1 MSWWPLKVEKN
12 HFILLVALVLA
23 IAFRLFGIRWG
34 LPDAAHPDY
43 SYHPD
48 EMLHLVFARKL
59 AAGEMLGKQFIYG
72 GTIYYTILNAYFYY
86 ADRLGEIL
94 GGFNHLA
101 NTILVGRYFHTAL
114 SIISILIVYRIGRAF
129 FGAAAGA
136 FAAAMLAIAPADI
149 LCAQRMRPDE
159 MGAFLTVVIIAL
171 SWRIISTDEK
181 NGFKPYISAGLVLGV
196 ATACRFPLAIMVGAP
211 VTAHIL
217 VNCGKKT
224 ADVFR
229 SLFDKRLT
237 VMLGAII
244 LGYAISSPHTFI
256 YPEWFMQGMRIQ
268 WYYQSSPFLDAVDAG
283 PGVYQYGWKMLHEAL
298 GYPLYFLALGGVVL
312 ALIKRSRAD
321 LVILAAVVPYF
332 ILTTFTSWV
341 VVRYTLPLLPLLA
354 MLAGRFVVYLAEE
367 MPRYR
372 LALYGVATAALA
384 WTMLADYAFFKMEAG
399 KDVRDVTAE
408 WIQQNIPRG
417 SSIATVRV
425 YFEDYYFN
433 PVISSKDYSAP
444 VFFLSDRNDSQAF
457 FKNYKFDYLVLHE
470 VIYKNM
476 ERLGQRHPYLQYRI
490 FYESLVKSHYK
501 IIKEFKQ
508 PIKSLGIDFSS
519 WFTSQD
525 YVITDPEIRVYQYQ
539 S

>member
-1 MSWWPLKVEKN
+1 MIKWFPKVEKI
-12 HFILLVALVLA
+12 HFILLVAVILA
-23 IAFRLFGIRWG
+23 IAFRIYGIRWG

-59 AAGEMLGKQFIYG
+59 AAGEIIGKHFIYG
-72 GTIYYTILNAYFYY
+72 GTFYYTILNAYFYY
-86 ADRLGEIL
+86 GDRLGEFL

-114 SIISILIVYRIGRAF
+114 AIISILIVYQSGRAF
-129 FGAAAGA
+129 FGAPAGVL
-136 FAAAMLAIAPADI
+136 AAAILAIIPADI

-159 MGAFLTVVIIAL
+159 MAAFLTVVIIVL
-171 SWRIISTDEK
+171 SWQIISGDEK
-181 NGFKPYISAGLVLGV
+181 KGFKHYIFVGLVLGV
-196 ATACRFPLAIMVGAP
+196 ATAVRFPLAITIGAP

-217 VNCGKKT
+217 ANGGKNTVEIFK
-224 ADVFR
+224 
-229 SLFDKRLT
+229 SLFDRRLAI
-237 VMLGAII
+237 MLGAIM

-268 WYYQSSPFLDAVDAG
+268 WHYQSNPFLDAVDAG
-283 PGVYQYGWKMLHEAL
+283 PGVYQYGWTMLREAL

-321 LVILAAVVPYF
+321 MVILAAGAPYF

-341 VVRYTLPLLPLLA
+341 VVRYTLPLMPLLTI
-354 MLAGRFVVYLAEE
+354 LAGRFVVYLVEE
-367 MPRYR
+367 IPRYK
-372 LALYGVATAALA
+372 LVLHIVVAAGLV
-384 WTMLADYAFFKMEAG
+384 WTMLADYAFLKMEAG
-399 KDVRDVTAE
+399 KDVRDVATE

-417 SSIATVRV
+417 SSIAVLRA
-425 YFEDYYFN
+425 YSEDYYFN
-433 PVISSKDYSAP
+433 PVMFSKDYSTP
-444 VFFLSDRNDSQAF
+444 VFFLSESNDSQAF

-476 ERLGQRHPYLQYRI
+476 ERLGPRHPYLQYRI
-490 FYESLVKSHYK
+490 FYDSLVNSHYK

-508 PIKSLGIDFSS
+508 PIKAMGVDFSS

-525 YVITDPEIRVYQYQ
+525 YAITDPEIRIYQYQ